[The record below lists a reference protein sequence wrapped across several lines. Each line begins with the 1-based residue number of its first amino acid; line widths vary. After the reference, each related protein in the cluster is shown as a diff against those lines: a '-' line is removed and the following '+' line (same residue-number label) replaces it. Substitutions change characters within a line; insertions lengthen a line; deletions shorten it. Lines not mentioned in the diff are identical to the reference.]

1 MRSAKPRSR
10 TAAAAPPD
18 RAGSDLLFVYGSLMA
33 GFPLHYLLA
42 PVVTPVGPGRIA
54 GRLVDL
60 GAYPGAVRA
69 PLGHVRGEV
78 YRVDQ
83 PDAWATLDYAEG
95 PQYPRDQV
103 LVELDAG
110 GTVSAFVYWYRGPLD
125 RGVPIP
131 AGDYRAHAPAR
142 SIHYTPRH
150 PGGS

>member
-1 MRSAKPRSR
+1 
-10 TAAAAPPD
+10 
-18 RAGSDLLFVYGSLMA
+18 MA
-33 GFPLHYLLA
+33 GFPLHCLLA
-42 PVVTPVGPGRIA
+42 PVVAPIGPGRIP
-54 GRLVDL
+54 GQLIDL

-69 PLGHVRGEV
+69 PLGRVRGEV
-78 YRVDQ
+78 YRVER

-95 PQYPRDQV
+95 PQYHRDRV

-142 SIHYTPRH
+142 SIHYTSPRH